1 MPFFSP
7 MLPRATL
14 TWYLSL
20 IADFLDKENAIGL
33 IFMDFS
39 EAFGAAP
46 HGKLSAKMEAV
57 EISGKPERLIR
68 NEQEVEK
75 KTDCIS
81 REDMTLGGYP
91 EHSQKT
97 GLDSVLCNISSNGF
111 GEEDHA
117 DSMELKASLVQELAL
132 LCTKN
137 LGKV

>member
-1 MPFFSP
+1 

-20 IADFLDKENAIGL
+20 ITDFLDKENVIGL
-33 IFMDFS
+33 MVMDFS
-39 EAFGAAP
+39 EAFDTAP

-75 KTDCIS
+75 KTDCTS
-81 REDMTLGGYP
+81 REDMTSGYP
-91 EHSQKT
+91 EHSPKT
-97 GLDSVLCNISSNGF
+97 GLGSVLCSISSNGF

-117 DSMELKASLVQELAL
+117 DSTELKASLVQELAL
-132 LCTKN
+132 LCTRN